1 VRGSD
6 EIEAEWSII
15 RPIEDAWAQLP
26 VPNFPNYSP
35 GSQGTRTAD
44 ELIGDELRGWH
55 TITTWL
61 GRAA

>member
-6 EIEAEWSII
+6 EIEADGANIMPTE
-15 RPIEDAWAQLP
+15 EAWAQLP
-26 VPNFPNYSP
+26 DFPNYSA
-35 GSQGTRTAD
+35 GSPGTRTAD

-55 TITTWL
+55 TITASL